1 MFLVFLTTFTFS
13 HLFMQYT
20 FTFPGG
26 TVRYML
32 NAGFGQ
38 VPGLTG
44 PAEAVYLVD
53 ENVLASHNEKF
64 EGQRVI
70 PVPAGESTKTW
81 QAVEQLAARLIKHQA
96 HRKTMIVGV
105 GGGVTTD
112 ITGFLASVYMRGV
125 PFGFVP
131 TTLLAMVDA
140 SVGGKNGVNLG
151 HHKNM
156 LGTISQPHFILHD
169 HSFLQTLPVEEWSN
183 GFAEIIKYGFACD
196 ARILNLLA
204 ASSINHFQRKPQN
217 LAELISGC
225 VDVKNKIVH
234 ADEKET
240 GMRKL
245 LNFGHTAGHAFETLY
260 QLSHGHAVA
269 LGMQVACIVSEDLLQ
284 LPKDV
289 RLQLT
294 TLAKQYGLP
303 TQLRF
308 EVDKVME
315 VLTMDKKRNADS
327 IDFILL
333 DKIGKG
339 CIKTIS
345 FAEVQKALQLFVHE
359 G

>member
-1 MFLVFLTTFTFS
+1 
-13 HLFMQYT
+13 MQYA

-26 TVRYML
+26 TVYYRL
-32 NAGFGQ
+32 NAGFSQLPELIG
-38 VPGLTG
+38 
-44 PAEAVYLVD
+44 AAAAIYLVD
-53 ENVLASHNEKF
+53 ENVLALHPEKF
-64 EGQRVI
+64 ENQRVI
-70 PVPAGESTKTW
+70 PVPAGENNKTW
-81 QAVEQLAARLIKHQA
+81 GVVEQLATQLVKHQA
-96 HRKTMIVGV
+96 HRKTMLVGV
-105 GGGVTTD
+105 GGGLTTD
-112 ITGFLASVYMRGV
+112 VTGFLASVYMRGM

-156 LGTISQPHFILHD
+156 LGTICQPQFILHD
-169 HSFLQTLPVEEWSN
+169 HTFLQTLPAEEWSN

-196 ARILNLLA
+196 ARILSLLA
-204 ASSINHFQRKPQN
+204 ANSIHHFQRKPQN

-260 QLSHGHAVA
+260 QLPHGHAVA
-269 LGMQVACIVSEDLLQ
+269 LGMQVACMVSEDLLQ

-289 RLQLT
+289 RPQLT
-294 TLAKQYGLP
+294 GLAKQYGLP
-303 TQLRF
+303 TQLSF
-308 EVDKVME
+308 DVDKVME

-333 DKIGKG
+333 DKPGKG
-339 CIKTIS
+339 CIQTIS
-345 FAEVQKALQLFVHE
+345 FTQVKKALDQFAHE